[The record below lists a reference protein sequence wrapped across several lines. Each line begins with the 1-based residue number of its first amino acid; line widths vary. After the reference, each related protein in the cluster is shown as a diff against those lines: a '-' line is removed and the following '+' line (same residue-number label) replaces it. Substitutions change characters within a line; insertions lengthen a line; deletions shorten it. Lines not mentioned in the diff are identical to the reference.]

1 MRLRLATPADGP
13 ACSAIYAPYVTDTC
27 ISFELTPPDGVE
39 VGERIARTLGR
50 MPWVVAEMDGVVRGY
65 ACAGRFRDRA
75 AYAWT
80 AETTVYVDRDFHGRG
95 LGRATLRAVIATLRL
110 QGFHSAVAGVTP
122 PNPASVGLHETL
134 GYRRIGL
141 LEEVGWKDGRWHG
154 VEFFALELSPAEQ
167 APVPI
172 RSLDEIEGSGG
183 LVRVLADALT

>member
-39 VGERIARTLGR
+39 VGRRIAGTVGR
-50 MPWVVAEMDGVVRGY
+50 LPWVVAEVDGVVRGY
-65 ACAGRFRDRA
+65 AYAGHFRDRA

-95 LGRATLRAVIATLRL
+95 LGRATLRAVILILRF

-122 PNPASVGLHETL
+122 PNPASVGLHEAL

-154 VEFFALELSPAEQ
+154 VEFFALELSPSEQ
-167 APVPI
+167 APAPI
-172 RSLDEIEGSGG
+172 RLLNGITGSND
-183 LVRVLADALT
+183 LVRVMADALT